1 MANVSRDYISA
12 REAWGKHSA
21 DKAFEGK
28 ASGEVT
34 ATEREDAIL
43 RGNQNAPSNNGIIN
57 NIVNRS
63 GE

>member
-1 MANVSRDYISA
+1 MAYVSRNYISA
-12 REAWGKHSA
+12 RDAWGKYSA

-43 RGNQNAPSNNGIIN
+43 RANQNAPSNNGIII
-57 NIVNRS
+57 NIRNR
-63 GE
+63 